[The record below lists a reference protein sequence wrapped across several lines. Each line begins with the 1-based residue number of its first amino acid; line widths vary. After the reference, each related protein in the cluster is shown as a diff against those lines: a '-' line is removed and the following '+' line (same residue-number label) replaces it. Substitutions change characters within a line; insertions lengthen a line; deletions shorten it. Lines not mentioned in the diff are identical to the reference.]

1 MPSKKVKK
9 SSAKQKVLKKT
20 DGDVIREMSL
30 KDFEEHLLSSFVL
43 EEAPDKVLALA
54 QKQYAKAI
62 ETKGGE
68 RDKIMNYL
76 NSKSLES
83 KYHLLETIEKNF
95 LPFALRFTDDLV
107 KEYDA
112 KTPSEISLVQMAVLA
127 YCRYLKSS
135 QRFKTFIT
143 QEYIDSCKAQY
154 CSIAE
159 RAIDKAYREYTS
171 ILQTLR
177 HMKQPPMTVSI
188 KTNTAFVAQNQ
199 QNNANPPLLKNN
211 APQ

>member
-9 SSAKQKVLKKT
+9 SSAKQKSLKKT
-20 DGDVIREMSL
+20 DGDIIREMSL
-30 KDFEEHLLSSFVL
+30 EEFEAHALSSFVL
-43 EEAPDKVLALA
+43 EEAPEKVLSLA
-54 QKQYAKAI
+54 QKQYAESIDTKSG
-62 ETKGGE
+62 ET
-68 RDKIMNYL
+68 DKVLNFL

-83 KYHLLETIEKNF
+83 KYHIVQILEKEF
-95 LPFALRFTDDLV
+95 LPFALRFVDDLT
-107 KEYDA
+107 KEYNA

-127 YCRYLKSS
+127 YCRYLKNS

-143 QEYIDSCKAQY
+143 QEYINSCKAQY

-159 RAIDKAYREYTS
+159 RAMEKLYREYIS

-211 APQ
+211 DPQ